1 MAWIELH
8 QAVWTHRKTFEL
20 AARLDLDE
28 TYAAAHVIR
37 LWTWALDNSPEGDL
51 SSLSDRAI
59 AFGSG
64 WRGDAETFVAAL
76 VDVGWLDPNRQIHDW
91 EEYAGRLAE
100 RRRAN
105 TERMRAARAQHVR
118 RTEPARVGLPDL
130 TGPDRTGP
138 DLTGPDN
145 PSQTLPLRGKG
156 SAGAGPI
163 SGDVVDR
170 LSRLPAEL
178 GAASFHAA
186 AEAVL
191 SEIGFT
197 CQREVQVDER
207 GDGHGGR
214 VDLVAER
221 GDERI
226 AFEFDR
232 STPRQKSIRKLAG
245 VQGAVRVV
253 VLRGPFDGPPP
264 RGLDAVIG
272 NAANGCHPLQEVQV
286 TPATAG
292 DREVWNLAR
301 AAAGLGM
308 SPANAEVLDRLE
320 PIGRAADGG
329 LQLRA
334 PPGLGLPRFRNHV
347 ARALLDAGDAA
358 PANVA
363 IVEG

>member
-118 RTEPARVGLPDL
+118 RTGPARVGLPDL
-130 TGPDRTGP
+130 TGPD
-138 DLTGPDN
+138 LTGPDRT
-145 PSQTLPLRGKG
+145 PTPQPPPASGKG
-156 SAGAGPI
+156 GAAGAAVGKPRR
-163 SGDVVDR
+163 GR
-170 LSRLPAEL
+170 RNGTAEL
-178 GAASFHAA
+178 
-186 AEAVL
+186 AEV
-191 SEIGFT
+191 E
-197 CQREVQVDER
+197 
-207 GDGHGGR
+207 
-214 VDLVAER
+214 
-221 GDERI
+221 
-226 AFEFDR
+226 
-232 STPRQKSIRKLAG
+232 
-245 VQGAVRVV
+245 
-253 VLRGPFDGPPP
+253 
-264 RGLDAVIG
+264 
-272 NAANGCHPLQEVQV
+272 PLQEVQV

-301 AAAGLGM
+301 
-308 SPANAEVLDRLE
+308 PALADTSGAYFERAIE
-320 PIGRAADGG
+320 PLVPVGRAADGG
-329 LQLRA
+329 LHLRA
-334 PPGLGLPRFRNHV
+334 PPGMAKTAQRFRDHI

-358 PANVA
+358 PAKVA